1 MTFKSI
7 LKIKKNSEKSMKNTE
22 NKTPNVIKFSLID
35 PDDTFELPSYEESD
49 ARGKALVNWGVD
61 NRFPN
66 NLFEMSQSSPSLSA
80 IINGTVE
87 LIKGEHIEI
96 NPDIHAAQDLY
107 YYPFLNRNEE
117 TASEVVEQLV
127 RDYMLY
133 GTFAI
138 QVIYNKLD
146 KKAELVALPA
156 EYIRMNEDRE
166 VIYFCKKWRKF
177 TTNAVVY
184 DKFDDSNI
192 VDHKSQVF
200 VYVNSGNRQVYGIS
214 PQNAAL
220 EDIASEAFA
229 AKYIRKSLQSGLSAR
244 YIMDLPNTA
253 NLTDE
258 QKAEIEEGIT
268 EKFTGWTNAGSF
280 ALYFNNGDKEMK
292 LTKVDL
298 DNSNEI
304 FKSIREAASQNIFI
318 VNHATPN
325 LFGLPTATTGFND
338 QEYAAAYELYN
349 KMTLVPIK
357 AAICKAFNKIF
368 HINDAITFTNKNN
381 QIENNGE

>member
-1 MTFKSI
+1 
-7 LKIKKNSEKSMKNTE
+7 MKNTE
-22 NKTPNVIKFSLID
+22 NKIPNVIKFSLID

-49 ARGKALVNWGVD
+49 TRGKSMVNWGPD

-66 NLFEMSQSSPSLSA
+66 NLFEMSQNSPTLSA
-80 IINGTVE
+80 VINGTVE
-87 LIKGEHIEI
+87 LIKGEKIEL
-96 NPDIHAAQDLY
+96 NPDIHANQDLY
-107 YYPFLNRNEE
+107 YYPFLNRNDE
-117 TASEVVEQLV
+117 TVSEVVEQLI
-127 RDYMLY
+127 RDYMLF
-133 GTFAI
+133 GMFAI

-146 KKAELVALPA
+146 KKAEIVALPA

-177 TTNAVVY
+177 TTNALIY

-192 VDHKSQVF
+192 VNHESQVF
-200 VYVNSGNRQVYGIS
+200 VYVNSGHRQVYGIS

-220 EDIASEAFA
+220 EDIAAEAFS

-258 QKAEIEEGIT
+258 QKSEIEEGIT

-298 DNSNEI
+298 DNSNEV

-338 QEYAAAYELYN
+338 QEYAAAYALYN
-349 KMTLVPIK
+349 KMTLEPIK

-368 HINDAITFTNKNN
+368 HMNDAITFTNKNN
-381 QIENNGE
+381 QVENND